1 MTTSSTL
8 TPDADHRL
16 ESALQRVWGFSSFRP
31 LQREAMHAI
40 LAGRDSV
47 VVLPTGG
54 GKSLCFQAPALVL
67 DGPPNGGHDV
77 RDRQGF
83 ALVVSPLIS
92 LMKDQV
98 DGLRVDG
105 VAAAYLNSSL
115 TPGERDAVLASLRDD
130 QCRLLYV
137 SPERLVGEGSQGF
150 RRMLQQTGV
159 RFIAIDEAHC
169 ISQWGHD
176 FRPEYR
182 QLGRLRD
189 DFPDVSLHAFT
200 ATATE
205 RVRRDIITE
214 LRLENAEVLVG
225 SFDRPNLT
233 YRVLRRGN
241 LHRQLLQI
249 LERHAGDAGIIY
261 CGSRREVEALAVWL
275 QEEGLRAA
283 PYHAGLADDVR
294 SRNQEAFLDERI
306 DIIVATVAFGMGID
320 RSNVRF
326 VVHAGA
332 PRSPE
337 HYQQESG
344 RAGRDGLPA
353 ECVLIYSGADFVRW
367 RQMLE
372 MNGELTDSGRAL
384 LRDMER
390 YAAGTRC
397 RHRSLVEYFGEAYG
411 RAECGACDWCL
422 RELDA
427 VADSTVVAQK
437 ILSCV
442 ARVRQGWGIGHVS
455 DVLIGRATEK
465 VVASGHDDLSTFG
478 ILKNESATALR
489 GYIEQL
495 VGDGLLTR
503 DGDPYPVLRLT
514 PAGAALLKGEGTCVL
529 YREVQPPKSKK
540 GVRGRR
546 DAVVA
551 DGDQGLFDALREVR
565 LRLARARG
573 VPPYVIFHDT
583 TLRDMVQRRPK
594 TLDDLHEVYG
604 VGAKKAADFGDVFL
618 DAIRTFRR
626 PE

>member
-1 MTTSSTL
+1 MTTSSAT
-8 TPDADHRL
+8 TSDADRL
-16 ESALQRVWGFSSFRP
+16 LAEALHRVWGFSDFRP

-40 LAGRDSV
+40 LDARDSV

-67 DGPPNGGHDV
+67 HVREKDGI
-77 RDRQGF
+77 
-83 ALVVSPLIS
+83 ALVISPLIS

-105 VAAAYLNSSL
+105 VAASYLNSTL
-115 TPGERDAVLASLRDD
+115 QPHERDEVLASVREHR
-130 QCRLLYV
+130 CRLLYV
-137 SPERLVGEGSQGF
+137 SPERIAGEGSQGL
-150 RRMLQQTGV
+150 RRTLQQAGL

-182 QLGRLRD
+182 QLGRLRE
-189 DFPDVSLHAFT
+189 DFPGVSFHAFT

-205 RVRRDIITE
+205 RVRRDIVSE
-214 LRLENAEVLVG
+214 LRLHEPMVLVG

-241 LHRQLLQI
+241 LHRQLTDVLA
-249 LERHAGDAGIIY
+249 RHEHEAGIVY
-261 CGSRREVEALAVWL
+261 CPSRREVEALADWL
-275 QEEGLRAA
+275 REEGHRAV
-283 PYHAGLADDVR
+283 PYHAGLADEVR
-294 SRNQEAFLDERI
+294 SRNQDLFLDEQV
-306 DIIVATVAFGMGID
+306 DIVVATVAFGMGID

-353 ECVLIYSGADFVRW
+353 ECVLIYSGGDFVRW

-372 MNGELTDSGRAL
+372 SNGEWSDSARTL

-397 RHRSLVEYFGEAYG
+397 RHRTLVEYFGQPYD
-411 RAECGACDWCL
+411 RSECGACDWCL
-422 RELDA
+422 KELDP
-427 VADSTVVAQK
+427 VADPVTLAKK

-442 ARVRQGWGIGHVS
+442 ARVKQTWGTAHVT
-455 DVLIGRATEK
+455 DVLTGRPTEK
-465 VVASGHDDLSTFG
+465 VVAARHHELSTFG
-478 ILKNESATALR
+478 LLKEETTVAIR

-495 VGDGLLTR
+495 VGDGLLVR
-503 DGDPYPVLRLT
+503 DGEPYPVLRVT
-514 PAGAALLKGEGTCVL
+514 ASGAALMRGDGQCML
-529 YREVQPPKSKK
+529 YRELKPPSSKRK
-540 GVRGRR
+540 RSTLR
-546 DAVVA
+546 DSFTVA
-551 DGDQGLFDALREVR
+551 IDSDLFDVLRDIR
-565 LRLARARG
+565 LRLARERG

-583 TLRDMVQRRPK
+583 TLRDMVVRRPK
-594 TLDDLHEVYG
+594 TLDDLHEIYG
-604 VGAKKAADFGDVFL
+604 VGVKKAADFGDAFL

>member
-1 MTTSSTL
+1 
-8 TPDADHRL
+8 
-16 ESALQRVWGFSSFRP
+16 
-31 LQREAMHAI
+31 MHAI
-40 LAGRDSV
+40 LAARDSV

-54 GKSLCFQAPALVL
+54 GKSLCFQAPAIVDLAEVGRPP
-67 DGPPNGGHDV
+67 GPA
-77 RDRQGF
+77 RQP
-83 ALVVSPLIS
+83 ALESQNRRGLAVVVSPLIS

-105 VAAAYLNSSL
+105 VAASYLNSTL
-115 TPGERDAVLASLRDD
+115 LPHERDAVLASVREDR
-130 QCRLLYV
+130 CRLLYV
-137 SPERLVGEGSQGF
+137 SPERLVGEGSQPL
-150 RRMLQQTGV
+150 RRMLVQAGV

-182 QLGRLRD
+182 QLGRLRE

-205 RVRRDIITE
+205 RVRRDIVSE
-214 LRLENAEVLVG
+214 LQMRDPLVLVG
-225 SFDRPNLT
+225 SFDRPNLV

-241 LHRQLLQI
+241 LHTQLTEI
-249 LERHAGDAGIIY
+249 LGRHDGESGIVY
-261 CGSRREVEALAVWL
+261 CSSRREVEALAEWL
-275 QEEGLRAA
+275 KEQGLRAL
-283 PYHAGLADDVR
+283 PYHAGLSDDVR
-294 SRNQEAFLDERI
+294 SRHQEAFLEERV

-353 ECVLIYSGADFVRW
+353 ECVLVYSGGDFVRW

-372 MNGELTDSGRAL
+372 QNGELTDSAKTL

-397 RHRSLVEYFGEAYG
+397 RHRSLVEYFGQPYA
-411 RAECGACDWCL
+411 AESCGACDWCL
-422 RELDA
+422 KELDA
-427 VADSTVVAQK
+427 IRDSTVVAQK

-442 ARVRQGWGIGHVS
+442 ARVKQTWGIGHVT
-455 DVLIGRATEK
+455 DVLIGKASEK
-465 VVASGHDDLSTFG
+465 VVMSRHHELSTFG
-478 ILKNESATALR
+478 LLKEETTAAIR

-495 VGDGLLTR
+495 IGDGLLAR

-514 PAGAALLKGEGTCVL
+514 ASGAGLLRGDGTAVL
-529 YREVQPPKSKK
+529 YRQAKPAGSRK
-540 GVRGRR
+540 RGRSAAAR
-546 DAVVA
+546 EGSTGGA
-551 DGDQGLFDALREVR
+551 DQGLFEALRDVR
-565 LRLARARG
+565 LRLARERG

-583 TLRDMVQRRPK
+583 TLRDMVLRRPR
-594 TLDDLHEVYG
+594 TFDDLNEIYG
-604 VGAKKAADFGDVFL
+604 VGAKKAADFGGAFL
-618 DAIRTFRR
+618 EAIRTFGDRA
-626 PE
+626 